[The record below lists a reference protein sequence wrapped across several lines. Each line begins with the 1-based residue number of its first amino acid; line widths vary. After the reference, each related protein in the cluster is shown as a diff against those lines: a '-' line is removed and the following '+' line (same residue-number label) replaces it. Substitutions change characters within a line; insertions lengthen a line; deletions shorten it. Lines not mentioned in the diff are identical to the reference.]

1 MFVEGVEMAIMNSFS
16 TFTDNELY
24 LLLARDNEEAFTILY
39 HRYWKRMLYKA
50 VIKLQSDTDAEEV
63 VQDAFTD
70 IWKSRH
76 RIKIQNS
83 FHTYLAAIIR
93 YKVMAKM
100 ASNKREITDYVGDV
114 YKLHVEDKATE
125 QWLGFNELRNEIEKS
140 VKALP
145 EKCQLVF
152 RMSREAGMSDKE
164 IAQNLNV
171 SQKTVEAHIS
181 RALKVLR
188 VSINQFL
195 TILAFAIMLLTRV
208 E

>member
-1 MFVEGVEMAIMNSFS
+1 MGGYN

-24 LLLARDNEEAFTILY
+24 LLLAQDNEEAFTILY

-50 VIKLQSDTDAEEV
+50 VVKLQSDTDAEEV

-83 FHTYLAAIIR
+83 FHTYIAAIIR

-100 ASNKREITDYVGDV
+100 ASNKREIADYVEDV
-114 YKLHVEDKATE
+114 YKLHVEDNATE

-152 RMSREAGMSDKE
+152 RMSREGGMSDKE
-164 IAQNLNV
+164 IAQDLKI
-171 SQKTVEAHIS
+171 SQKTVEAHVS
-181 RALKVLR
+181 RALKLLR

-195 TILAFAIMLLTRV
+195 TIFAATIALISRV
-208 E
+208 